1 VRISGEA
8 RKSLQGKRLV
18 DAEQIEHGKNAAD
31 IFLMRCLSEA
41 ICRGLYTVD
50 EEHMTWAQ
58 EVARSMGGK
67 QHEDLVLGTR
77 LVSETTDKD
86 LLWATSLSRERSR
99 FLQWALR
106 LVEGEARPM
115 QVPQMF
121 PGREA
126 AAPKA

>member
-1 VRISGEA
+1 
-8 RKSLQGKRLV
+8 
-18 DAEQIEHGKNAAD
+18 
-31 IFLMRCLSEA
+31 
-41 ICRGLYTVD
+41 
-50 EEHMTWAQ
+50 MTWAQ